1 MKYPTLKPYTTLENI
16 KLVEGESIET
26 RVRKMVESGE
36 PITDTAPLIYTE
48 KRDGVIS
55 DYDIRSDKFDVALE
69 ALDTLGKTSIAKNNR
84 AAEEAQ
90 GLEVKD
96 EQQN

>member
-48 KRDGVIS
+48 KKDGIIN
-55 DYDIRSDKFDVALE
+55 DYDIRSDKFDVALT
-69 ALDTLGKTSIAKNNR
+69 ALDTLSKTSIAKNNQI
-84 AAEEAQ
+84 AEEAK

>member
-1 MKYPTLKPYTTLENI
+1 MKYPTLKPYTTLGNI

-26 RVRKMVESGE
+26 RVRKMVDSGE

-48 KRDGVIS
+48 KKDGIIS

>member
-48 KRDGVIS
+48 KKDGIIS
-55 DYDIRSDKFDVALE
+55 DYDIRSDKFDAALE
-69 ALDTLGKTSIAKNNR
+69 ALDTLEKTSIAKNNQ
-84 AAEEAQ
+84 AVEEAK
-90 GLEVKD
+90 GLEVRD

>member
-1 MKYPTLKPYTTLENI
+1 MKYPTFKQYTSLGNI
-16 KLVEGESIET
+16 KLAEGESIET

-48 KRDGVIS
+48 KKDGIIS

-69 ALDTLGKTSIAKNNR
+69 ALDTLGKTSIAKNNQI
-84 AAEEAQ
+84 AEEAK
-90 GLEVKD
+90 GLEVRD

>member
-1 MKYPTLKPYTTLENI
+1 MGFGLE
-16 KLVEGESIET
+16 
-26 RVRKMVESGE
+26 
-36 PITDTAPLIYTE
+36 
-48 KRDGVIS
+48 
-55 DYDIRSDKFDVALE
+55 
-69 ALDTLGKTSIAKNNR
+69 LGKTSIAKNNR

>member
-1 MKYPTLKPYTTLENI
+1 MKYPTLKPYTTLGNI

-48 KRDGVIS
+48 K
-55 DYDIRSDKFDVALE
+55 KME
-69 ALDTLGKTSIAKNNR
+69 
-84 AAEEAQ
+84 
-90 GLEVKD
+90 
-96 EQQN
+96 

>member
-48 KRDGVIS
+48 KKDGIIS

>member
-16 KLVEGESIET
+16 KLVGESIET

-48 KRDGVIS
+48 KKDGIIS

-69 ALDTLGKTSIAKNNR
+69 ALDTLGKTSIANIKS
-84 AAEEAQ
+84 
-90 GLEVKD
+90 L
-96 EQQN
+96 